1 MLQVSHCRVHT
12 LCTAGAKTGKGYM
25 VVEDDGLVSVVDTL
39 DIVQGLVV
47 GGTPVHVLQHVQ
59 VGGDGLERGGV
70 LLSLDDRV

>member
-1 MLQVSHCRVHT
+1 MLEVSHCRVHT

-47 GGTPVHVLQHVQ
+47 GGAPVHMLQHVQ
-59 VGGDGLERGGV
+59 VGWDGLERGGIIS
-70 LLSLDDRV
+70 SLDGRV

>member
-1 MLQVSHCRVHT
+1 MLPVMLQVSHCRVHT

-47 GGTPVHVLQHVQ
+47 GGAPVHVLQHVQ

-70 LLSLDDRV
+70 LSR

>member
-47 GGTPVHVLQHVQ
+47 GCTPVHVLQHMQ

-70 LLSLDDRV
+70 LSR